1 MKSLCLSYFLMFFG
15 NSWSLFR
22 GLIIVTLSLAPIFVS
37 ASSAIQQKLDT
48 IVFPQV
54 NFSGMELTRVL
65 ETLSELSVEF
75 DPERVGV
82 NIVPL
87 FDPDESNPRVNIS
100 LRNLS
105 LRRCL
110 TFVADQV
117 GYTYSV
123 GKDAVTVEEIGGES
137 VVSDEQVVDLPEGD
151 SSVVDSQASPQQSR
165 VQVILSNFG
174 VSFLTL
180 KFLII
185 GVALGL
191 LPFFVLLSRF
201 NDAKAGTSNSSSGRS
216 KAAVRSNLRRDQ

>member
-1 MKSLCLSYFLMFFG
+1 MKSLSISHFLMFFRC
-15 NSWSLFR
+15 SASLFR
-22 GLIIVTLSLAPIFVS
+22 ALMIVTVLLAPICVS

-54 NFSGMELTRVL
+54 NFSGMELTREL

-137 VVSDEQVVDLPEGD
+137 VVSDEQVVDLPVGD
-151 SSVVDSQASPQQSR
+151 SSVVNTQASQQQSG
-165 VQVILSNFG
+165 VQATLSNFG

-185 GVALGL
+185 GVVLGL

-201 NDAKAGTSNSSSGRS
+201 NDAQAGSSISPSGRP
-216 KAAVRSNLRRDQ
+216 KAAIRSNLRGDQ